1 MPAPTV
7 YQPLTRT
14 SGSHA
19 NAFDNAPVVSA
30 LQTGGFD
37 IGWTFVFTS
46 TDIDARIQRFGAD
59 AAPTSAPSGQIYPTG
74 PADDFERHPSMAS
87 NGTIQAVVFL
97 DQTTAPNSNPN
108 IQLSLYSLSTFT
120 NGLSRTSV
128 SIPIE
133 TDSMYSYEPT
143 VVALESGAFAVAW
156 SDTSNVYASVY
167 DPGAGVLRNTVT
179 VSTGGSGVSTPQ
191 QGVGQLQRLG
201 MTSLSG
207 GNYAVSW
214 VDDSQ
219 HIHFRVMSPT
229 GGISGDID
237 IGAASDNSEFFT
249 SIVELADGRISL
261 TYMTSDQ
268 SGATDYDVFVRF
280 YNPDGT
286 GGSSPFQVNVNSSN
300 DFARF
305 PDSTALL
312 DGRLMVAWADGS
324 NFVGRILNA
333 DGSYDSDVFTIAPQG
348 YDPALSLAT
357 LADGRVVATFGQNEN
372 IPGWNGQQDIYTVI
386 LDPRVSA
393 VHLAGTDQADQ
404 FIGSDFADTFLM
416 GRGNDSVVGGLGADT
431 IDGGQGADTMAGGNG
446 DDVYYVDNA
455 ADQITEYLEV
465 GVDQV
470 FASASFSLATSF
482 AENLSL
488 TGSAAINA
496 TGNALENVLVGNGAA
511 NALDGGQGADTMRGG
526 AGGDIYHV
534 DNAGDRVVEGN
545 VAGVDTVFSS
555 VTFSLAGQY
564 VENLTLTG
572 AANINAVGN
581 ALVNVLTG
589 NTGNNQLN
597 GGAGADVMAGDFG
610 DDTYI
615 VDDGGDQITEA
626 AGAGTDTV
634 RSSITYALGANVEN
648 LVLTG
653 AANINGVGNALANN
667 LAGNAG
673 NNQLNGGAGADSMA
687 GGSGDDTY
695 LVDNNGDLVTEAAGA
710 GTDTV
715 RSSVTYTLNA
725 NVENLVLTGSGNI
738 GGVGNALA
746 NQLTGNSGSNQLN
759 GGAGADTMTG
769 GGGADYFLFGSAL
782 GGGNI
787 DRITDFSHADD
798 TIRLNDSVFTGLSV
812 GTLAAGAFYKAAG
825 AVAANDASDRII
837 YNTTTGAL
845 FFDRDGTGG
854 TYAAVQFATLLLH
867 PANVDSSDFVIV

>member
-7 YQPLTRT
+7 YQPLTRI

-37 IGWTFVFTS
+37 IGWTFVLSS

-59 AAPTSAPSGQIYPTG
+59 GAPISAPYGQIYPRGT
-74 PADDFERHPSMAS
+74 ADDFERHPSMAS
-87 NGTIQAVVFL
+87 NGTIQAVAFL
-97 DQTTAPNSNPN
+97 DQTTESNSNPN
-108 IQLSLYSLSTFT
+108 IQLSLYSLSSFT
-120 NGLSRTSV
+120 NNAFTV
-128 SIPIE
+128 TIPIE
-133 TDSMYSYEPT
+133 TGSMYSYEPT

-156 SDTSNVYASVY
+156 SDTTNVYASVY
-167 DPGAGVLRNTVT
+167 DPGAGLLRNTVT
-179 VSTGGSGVSTPQ
+179 VSTGGAGVSTPQ

-229 GGISGDID
+229 GGVSGDID
-237 IGAASDNSEFFT
+237 IGVASDDSNFFT
-249 SIVELADGRISL
+249 SIVELANGRISL

-280 YNPDGT
+280 YNADGT
-286 GGSSPFQVNVNSSN
+286 GGSIPFRVNVNSSN
-300 DFARF
+300 DYARF

-324 NFVGRILNA
+324 NFVGRILNP
-333 DGSYDSDVFTIAPQG
+333 DGSYDSDVFIIAPEG

-357 LADGRVVATFGQNEN
+357 LADGRVVATFGQNED
-372 IPGWNGQQDIYTVI
+372 IPGWNGEQDIYTVI
-386 LDPRVSA
+386 LDPRVAA

-404 FIGSDFADTFLM
+404 YIGTDFADTFLM

-446 DDVYYVDNA
+446 DDVYYVDNSN
-455 ADQITEYLEV
+455 DQIIEYLEV

-470 FASASFSLATSF
+470 FASVSYSLATSF
-482 AENLSL
+482 TENLTL

-496 TGNALENVLVGNGAA
+496 TGNALENVLIGNGAA
-511 NALDGGQGADTMRGG
+511 NVLDGGQGADTMRGG
-526 AGGDIYHV
+526 AGDDTYYV
-534 DNAGDRVVEGN
+534 DNAGDRVIEAN
-545 VAGVDTVFSS
+545 AQGVDTVFSS

-572 AANINAVGN
+572 SANVNAAGN
-581 ALVNVLTG
+581 GLVNVLTG
-589 NTGNNQLN
+589 NDGNNQLN
-597 GGAGADVMAGDFG
+597 GGAGADVMAGGLGNDV
-610 DDTYI
+610 YL
-615 VDDGGDQITEA
+615 VDDVGDQVTEA

-634 RSSITYALGANVEN
+634 RSSITYTLGANVEN

-653 AANINGVGNALANN
+653 SANIDGTGNSAANTLT
-667 LAGNAG
+667 GNAG
-673 NNQLNGGAGADSMA
+673 DNVLNGGSGADTMA
-687 GGSGDDTY
+687 GGAGDDTY
-695 LVDNNGDLVTEAAGA
+695 YVQSSGDRVIEDNVVGV
-710 GTDTV
+710 DTV
-715 RSSVTYTLNA
+715 IAALTFSLAGQYIEKLTLIGAA
-725 NVENLVLTGSGNI
+725 NIDATGNG
-738 GGVGNALA
+738 LA
-746 NQLTGNSGSNQLN
+746 NTLTGNSGSNQLN

-787 DRITDFSHADD
+787 DQITDFSHADD
-798 TIRLNDSVFTGLSV
+798 TVRLDASVFTGLSV
-812 GTLAAGAFYKAAG
+812 GALAAGAFYKAAG
-825 AVAANDASDRII
+825 AVAAHSASDRII

-854 TYAAVQFATLLLH
+854 TYAAVQFATLTTH
-867 PANVDSSDFVIV
+867 PANVDNTDFVIV